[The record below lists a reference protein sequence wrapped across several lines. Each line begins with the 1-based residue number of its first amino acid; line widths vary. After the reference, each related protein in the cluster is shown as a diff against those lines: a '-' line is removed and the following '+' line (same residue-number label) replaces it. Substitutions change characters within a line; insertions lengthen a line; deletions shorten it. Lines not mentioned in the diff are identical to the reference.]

1 MKVFITGGTG
11 FLGAALTDG
20 LLAEGHSVT
29 ILSRTPQNRALKLGL
44 AYCEGNPT
52 KRGKSS
58 RSFYGRW

>member
-11 FLGAALTDG
+11 FLGAALTEG

-29 ILSRTPQNRALKLGL
+29 ILSRSSQNRALKLGL

-52 KRGKSS
+52 KSGPGKK
-58 RSFYGRW
+58 R